1 MIARFTFHYVS
12 ILIYQKSA
20 KSIPV
25 HQFTFH
31 YVSILIDRYLPCLVP
46 YLYLHSIMSLF

>member
-31 YVSILIDRYLPCLVP
+31 YVSILMYLIDYAQKYVD
-46 YLYLHSIMSLF
+46 YLHSIMSLF